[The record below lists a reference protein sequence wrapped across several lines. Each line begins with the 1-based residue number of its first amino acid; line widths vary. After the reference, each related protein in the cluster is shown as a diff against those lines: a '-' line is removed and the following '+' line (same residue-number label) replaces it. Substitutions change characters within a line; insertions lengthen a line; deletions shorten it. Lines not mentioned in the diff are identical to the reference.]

1 MPNDQDARPE
11 NLQTAEER
19 REASERDELWMEEA
33 LRAAQ
38 RALEAG
44 EVPVGAVIVC
54 DGRVL
59 GRGWNRN
66 VSDSDPTAHAEVV
79 ALREAGRTLG
89 NHRLGQCELF
99 ATIEPC
105 AMCAGALVHARIK
118 RLVYGAD
125 DPKAADVLAAI
136 SARGIRLLSVGAK
149 GEAIR
154 LLDRTPT
161 ALGQTLRLEIDGQA
175 RELKLPLIGAYQAAN
190 ALIAAGLVIATGGEV
205 DLTLANLQRVAPVR
219 GRLERAAITKTG
231 APSAVPVEEPNQLGA
246 LAVGQPA
253 DGLRLADAALVEEA
267 GGLHTP
273 ELRHCHQHVEH
284 LRRADVLRRVVE
296 DLLDLDLSELQVLL
310 QLRPAD
316 AYVVRPRK
324 GLHALIERTDW
335 RRSLGLRRHQVSESN
350 SLLDAVK

>member
-19 REASERDELWMEEA
+19 REISERDELWMEEA

-54 DGRVL
+54 EGRVVS
-59 GRGWNRN
+59 RGWNRN

-125 DPKAADVLAAI
+125 DPKAGAVHSVMQVLNDSRLNHHMEVRAGVLAGR
-136 SARGIRLLSVGAK
+136 SA
-149 GEAIR
+149 E
-154 LLDRTPT
+154 
-161 ALGQTLRLEIDGQA
+161 
-175 RELKLPLIGAYQAAN
+175 
-190 ALIAAGLVIATGGEV
+190 
-205 DLTLANLQRVAPVR
+205 
-219 GRLERAAITKTG
+219 
-231 APSAVPVEEPNQLGA
+231 
-246 LAVGQPA
+246 
-253 DGLRLADAALVEEA
+253 
-267 GGLHTP
+267 
-273 ELRHCHQHVEH
+273 
-284 LRRADVLRRVVE
+284 
-296 DLLDLDLSELQVLL
+296 LL
-310 QLRPAD
+310 QAFF
-316 AYVVRPRK
+316 RK
-324 GLHALIERTDW
+324 
-335 RRSLGLRRHQVSESN
+335 RR
-350 SLLDAVK
+350 